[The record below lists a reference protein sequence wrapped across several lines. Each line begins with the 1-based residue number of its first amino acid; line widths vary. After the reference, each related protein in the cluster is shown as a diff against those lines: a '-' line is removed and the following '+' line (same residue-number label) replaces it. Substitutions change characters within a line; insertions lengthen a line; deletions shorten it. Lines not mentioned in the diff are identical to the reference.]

1 VIKAL
6 MIDVDGVLVSGRP
19 SDGLHWAASLEPDL
33 GLSFEILRDAFFKR
47 HWPDIVTGRADLRER
62 LARVLAQIAPKLT
75 AEQVLAYWFRQD
87 ARLNHEVLE
96 DLATLRRGGLRVHLA
111 TNQEHERARYLMN
124 TLGLAAH
131 VDGCHYSAA
140 IGHCK
145 PMPEFFDAVALT
157 VGLPPAELL
166 LIDDSEENVRG
177 AIGAGWDAA
186 HWTGRQRLSDL
197 GIGQRECKHA
207 GRVP

>member
-1 VIKAL
+1 

-19 SDGLHWAASLEPDL
+19 SDGLHWAAGLEADL
-33 GLSFEILRDAFFKR
+33 GLSFEILQDSFFKQY
-47 HWPDIVTGRADLRER
+47 WEDIVTGRADLRER
-62 LARVLAQIAPKLT
+62 LTSILAQIAPELT

-87 ARLNHEVLE
+87 ARLNCELLE
-96 DLATLRRGGLRVHLA
+96 ELATLRRGGLRVYLA

-145 PMPEFFDAVALT
+145 PTPEFFNAVAFR
-157 VGLPPAELL
+157 VGLPPGELL
-166 LIDDSEENVRG
+166 LIDDSEENVRA

-197 GIGQRECKHA
+197 IEKD
-207 GRVP
+207 

>member
-19 SDGLHWAASLEPDL
+19 SDGRHWATSLEADL
-33 GLSFEILRDAFFKR
+33 GLSFAILQDAFFKR
-47 HWPDIVTGRADLRER
+47 YWEDIVTGRADLRER
-62 LARVLAQIAPKLT
+62 LANTLPQIAPQLS

-87 ARLNHEVLE
+87 SLLDHELLD
-96 DLATLRRGGLRVHLA
+96 DLAALRHGGLPVYLA
-111 TNQEHERARYLMN
+111 TNQEHERARYLME

-140 IGHCK
+140 LGHCK
-145 PMPEFFDAVALT
+145 PTLEFFDAVARKVL
-157 VGLPPAELL
+157 LPAGELL
-166 LIDDSEENVRG
+166 LIDDSEENVRA
-177 AIGAGWDAA
+177 AIAAGWQAG

-197 GIGQRECKHA
+197 MARG
-207 GRVP
+207 